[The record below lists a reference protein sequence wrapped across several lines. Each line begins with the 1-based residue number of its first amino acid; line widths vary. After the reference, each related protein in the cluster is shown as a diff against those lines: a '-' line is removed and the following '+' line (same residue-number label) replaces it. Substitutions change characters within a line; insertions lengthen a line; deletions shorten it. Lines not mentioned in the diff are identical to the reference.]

1 MPSTD
6 AVEYLAGGE
15 PGAFGGGQKDF
26 AFAQNL
32 QVQRLKVTAKT
43 ASYSL
48 TVADSGGLFTT
59 TGASCAVTFT
69 LPAVSDN
76 SGINYWIFNTVDQN
90 IIITGPADTL
100 VVKNDAAADS
110 LTHSTSNEKIGQSF
124 FIVGDDSKWLVFN
137 IAFAAATTATIA
149 T

>member
-6 AVEYLAGGE
+6 AVEYLAGGD
-15 PGAFGGGQKDF
+15 PGPFGSGTKDF

-59 TGASCAVTFT
+59 TGASGAVTFT

>member
-6 AVEYLAGGE
+6 AVEYLAGGD
-15 PGAFGGGQKDF
+15 PGPFGGGTKDF

-59 TGASCAVTFT
+59 TGASGAVTFT

>member
-6 AVEYLAGGE
+6 AVEYLAGGD
-15 PGAFGGGQKDF
+15 PGPFGGGTKDF

-32 QVQRLKVTAKT
+32 QVQRLKVAAKT

-59 TGASCAVTFT
+59 TGASGAITFT

-76 SGINYWIFNTVDQN
+76 SGLNYWIFNTVDQN
-90 IIITGPADTL
+90 IIISGPADTL

>member
-6 AVEYLAGGE
+6 AVEYLPGGD
-15 PGAFGGGQKDF
+15 PGPFGSGTKDF

-48 TVADSGGLFTT
+48 TAADSGGLFTT
-59 TGASCAVTFT
+59 TGASGAVTFT

-76 SGINYWIFNTVDQN
+76 SGLNYWIFNTVDQN
-90 IIITGPADTL
+90 IIITGPTDTL